1 MSEKESID
9 EVRTLLVAA
18 EDFEEFKRLDLYLK
32 TKLEDLSRN
41 FIKFLFEDGQITA
54 EKGIKLK
61 LNKLP
66 SPGTV
71 ININIPPP
79 PPLDALAED
88 IPLPIL
94 YEDEYLVLVNKPAGM
109 VTHPAPGNYTG
120 TLVNAILH
128 HCPDLSGIGDAKRP
142 GIVHR
147 LDKGTSGV
155 MVVAKTQKAHEG
167 LVQLFSKH
175 DIDRVYQALCIGSS
189 MLLAGKLVSTIG
201 RHPSNR
207 IKMAVDVKN
216 GREAITYYKVLER
229 FENCTHL
236 ECQLET
242 GRTHQIRV
250 HMASLLKAAI
260 LCDATYGNPNQ
271 QLTRLPSEL
280 AAHLSEYPHPLLHAR
295 RLGFIHPITNEKIDF
310 EVEPPEVFQKSLDL
324 LRGLDD

>member
-18 EDFEEFKRLDLYLK
+18 EDFDEFKRLDIFLK

-79 PPLDALAED
+79 PPLDAKAED

-94 YEDEYLVLVNKPAGM
+94 FEDEYLVIVNKPSGM

-175 DIDRVYQALCIGSS
+175 DIDRVYQALCIGNSK
-189 MLLAGKLVSTIG
+189 LLSGKLESTIG
-201 RHPSNR
+201 RDPSNR
-207 IKMAVDVKN
+207 IKMAVNVKN
-216 GREAITYYKVLER
+216 GRDAVTYYKVLER
-229 FENCTHL
+229 FENCTL
-236 ECQLET
+236 MECQLET

-250 HMASLLKAAI
+250 HMASLLGTAVV
-260 LCDATYGNPNQ
+260 CDSTYGNSNQ
-271 QLTRLPSEL
+271 HLLRIPSQLAE
-280 AAHLSEYPHPLLHAR
+280 HLKDYSHPLLHAR
-295 RLGFIHPITNEKIDF
+295 RLGFVHPITKEKIDF
-310 EVEPPEVFQKSLDL
+310 EVDPPEVFQRSLEI
-324 LRGLDD
+324 LRGLDE

>member
-1 MSEKESID
+1 
-9 EVRTLLVAA
+9 
-18 EDFEEFKRLDLYLK
+18 
-32 TKLEDLSRN
+32 
-41 FIKFLFEDGQITA
+41 
-54 EKGIKLK
+54 
-61 LNKLP
+61 
-66 SPGTV
+66 
-71 ININIPPP
+71 
-79 PPLDALAED
+79 
-88 IPLPIL
+88 
-94 YEDEYLVLVNKPAGM
+94 
-109 VTHPAPGNYTG
+109 
-120 TLVNAILH
+120 
-128 HCPDLSGIGDAKRP
+128 
-142 GIVHR
+142 
-147 LDKGTSGV
+147 

-242 GRTHQIRV
+242 GRTQQIRV
-250 HMASLLKAAI
+250 HMAGLLKAAI
-260 LCDATYGNPNQ
+260 LCDGNYGNPNQ

>member
-18 EDFEEFKRLDLYLK
+18 EDFNEFKRLDIFLK

-79 PPLDALAED
+79 PPLDAKAEN

-94 YEDEYLVLVNKPAGM
+94 FEDEHLVIVNKPAGM

-189 MLLAGKLVSTIG
+189 KLLSGKLESTIG
-201 RHPSNR
+201 RDPSNR
-207 IKMAVDVKN
+207 IKMAVNVKN
-216 GREAITYYKVLER
+216 GRDAITYYKVLER
-229 FENCTHL
+229 FENCTHM

-250 HMASLLKAAI
+250 HMASLLNSAI
-260 LCDATYGNPNQ
+260 VCDSTYGNSNQ
-271 QLTRLPSEL
+271 HLLRIPSQLAE
-280 AAHLSEYPHPLLHAR
+280 HLKDYPHPLLHAR
-295 RLGFIHPITNEKIDF
+295 RLGFIHPITKEKIDF
-310 EVEPPEVFQKSLDL
+310 EIDPPEVFQKSLEI
-324 LRGLDD
+324 LRGLDE